1 MQVAKKLILDQLSP
15 CYSREEIESISRLI
29 FEKVLG
35 LSAIQVHLNL
45 NKTISAANLTQ
56 IKDILNRLIRF
67 EPIQYILGET
77 EFYGTKIKVNSAV
90 LVPRQETEEL
100 ADWIIKD
107 FSKLTPNIL
116 DIGTGSGCIPIALV
130 KNLPGA
136 TAVGWDISIDALA
149 VAKDNAICNNVNIDF
164 QYADILKSV
173 YPSSTTSFDVIVSN
187 PPYVTTLDQLSMNKN
202 VLNYEPHIALFV
214 ADNDPLI
221 FYRIISELAPSLLKS
236 EGHIYFEINEKYG
249 TEIMNLLTSKGF
261 LNIILKRDINGRARM
276 VRGRLPGKS
285 DAQIV

>member
-1 MQVAKKLILDQLSP
+1 
-15 CYSREEIESISRLI
+15 
-29 FEKVLG
+29 
-35 LSAIQVHLNL
+35 
-45 NKTISAANLTQ
+45 
-56 IKDILNRLIRF
+56 
-67 EPIQYILGET
+67 
-77 EFYGTKIKVNSAV
+77 
-90 LVPRQETEEL
+90 
-100 ADWIIKD
+100 
-107 FSKLTPNIL
+107 
-116 DIGTGSGCIPIALV
+116 
-130 KNLPGA
+130 
-136 TAVGWDISIDALA
+136 
-149 VAKDNAICNNVNIDF
+149 
-164 QYADILKSV
+164 
-173 YPSSTTSFDVIVSN
+173 
-187 PPYVTTLDQLSMNKN
+187 MNKN